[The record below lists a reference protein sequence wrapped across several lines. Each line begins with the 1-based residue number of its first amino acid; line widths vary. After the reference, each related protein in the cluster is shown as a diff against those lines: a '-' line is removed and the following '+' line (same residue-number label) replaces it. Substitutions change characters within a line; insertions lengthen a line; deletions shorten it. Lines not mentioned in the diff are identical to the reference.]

1 MKQMDECWTEA
12 IWEEEQYQKQQQ
24 KRRRTREQRRQKA
37 RERMIFLT
45 GVVLFLLVAILATT
59 IYAETREPEDAPEQ
73 ITEAMPAAVLSIPE
87 EEIQEDYEN
96 EKIEAALVET
106 GYFRNDIPL
115 DFDTQACLR
124 AACEESGVSFELAL
138 AVIRKE
144 TNYRNV
150 NGDNGNSV
158 GYMQVQPR
166 WHEERMNRLGVT
178 DLSEPLGNFRVGC
191 DYLADLLDKYSME
204 EALTAY
210 NSGKPGDSYY
220 ADTVIDYWRELRG

>member
-1 MKQMDECWTEA
+1 MKRMDECWTEA

-24 KRRRTREQRRQKA
+24 KRRRTREQRRQKT

-45 GVVLFLLVAILATT
+45 GLVLFLLVAILATT
-59 IYAETREPEDAPEQ
+59 IYAETSEPEQAQVMEG
-73 ITEAMPAAVLSIPE
+73 APAAVLSLPE

-106 GYFRNDIPL
+106 GYFRDDIPL

-150 NGDNGNSV
+150 NGDNGNSI

-210 NSGKPGDSYY
+210 NSGKPGDSCY